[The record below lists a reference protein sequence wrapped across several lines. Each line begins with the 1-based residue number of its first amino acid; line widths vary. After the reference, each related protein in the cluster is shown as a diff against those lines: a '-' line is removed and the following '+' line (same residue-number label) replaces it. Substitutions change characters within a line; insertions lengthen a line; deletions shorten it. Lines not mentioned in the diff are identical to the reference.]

1 MKKALLFLS
10 GFLFYSGV
18 YSQCEVSTSA
28 TATTIRCGQSVSLS
42 AFGQSNG
49 TVILNE
55 TFNSGSFG
63 PGWGSTPGA
72 TSFSNPCSPGGV
84 DGTPHAWMDNNTSVP
99 RTLNSAPYNLS
110 SATAGVTVCFDLL
123 FAEQGNSAPCE
134 GPDEPD
140 EGVYLQYSTDGGTTW
155 TDITYFDPNGGNDAQ
170 LVNWNN
176 WCFPLPAGAIT
187 ANTIIRW
194 HQTADSGADYDH
206 WGIDNVEIF
215 QNDVSGQLV
224 WLHDGYAYGVGNP
237 GGVNPNAV
245 TPTTTTTYTAQ
256 LTTGSGTVCTNTI
269 TITVLPPEF
278 DVNITATP
286 ATVCTGDC
294 ANITATAVEVI
305 SPASTPTFE
314 NNEFDLVTGGSA
326 SVNINV
332 QGLNT
337 TSITN
342 GTITEVVING
352 FDFSGNSFCSNFGG
366 CPCNG
371 GTVAFGSTCTLN
383 TSGFE
388 VTLTAPGGCD
398 IILVPAGTATG
409 NYSNTTFVPVGG
421 SAFGGTFPN
430 GGTWNP
436 SEPMS
441 GLNGCNPNGVWTLSF
456 NAGSIGIGVGTLSG
470 WSISFNDPAIT
481 GPVTYTWSPTTNMTN
496 SNTLTPT
503 VCPANTTTY
512 DLTVSNS
519 NPGCPTYTEG
529 ITVTVSPCS
538 GCTPPT
544 ATITNPAA
552 VCAPSTINLAS
563 AVSGTGTAILTYHT
577 TNADATADTNPLGSS
592 TVSASGTYF
601 VRVEDSTDPTC
612 FIVQPITVTIN
623 PLVNIS
629 VTPTSPT
636 ICPGAST
643 TLTASG
649 GSNYSWTGPSG
660 FTATTNTITVTPA
673 ATSTYVV
680 TSPGCP
686 GVTTVSV
693 TVNVSSAVAT
703 GPITGNNSVCPN
715 ETGVTYSVPNVIGS
729 TYAWTVPSGASITA
743 GQGTNSITVAFGATG
758 GNIAVTETASCGT
771 ASATLA
777 VAVTS
782 TPITPVIVG
791 SATVCPNATA
801 VTYSVSSTGSTYV
814 WTVPAGA
821 TIASGQGTNTITIN
835 FGATGGNVGLTETTS
850 CGNGTASFSVTTST
864 TPITPTIVGPA
875 AVCPN
880 ATAVTYSVSSTGS
893 TYTWT
898 VPAGAT
904 IASGQGTNTIT
915 VNFGATGGNISL
927 TETTG
932 CGTGNDLQTVAVS
945 NTPTTPPITG
955 DAAVCAGSTTLYS
968 VTNTIGS
975 TYTWTVPAGAVITST
990 PIDMNM
996 VTIDWTASTGGV
1008 ISVVE
1013 NSTCGTGTTSTF
1025 TVTIINAPAVPTLVG
1040 NFIVCENATAE
1051 TYSVTNNIG
1060 STYLWTVTGD
1070 ATITSGQGTNAAT
1083 INFGTTAGFITIRE
1097 TNACGFG
1104 EFSQQYLLIPPPT
1117 TPVVSGPSPVCA
1129 GTNYTYSVPNNVGST
1144 YNWTV
1149 PAGAIITGG
1158 QGTNSI
1164 TVSFGATG
1172 GNVNVTETASCGTTA
1187 SAPLAVTITP
1197 APSTPVIS
1205 GVLNVCENATNV
1217 TYAVTSNV
1225 GSTYSWTT
1233 TGGITIASGANTNLI
1248 TVNFNTAGGTVNITE
1263 TNTCGNV
1270 PASITVT
1277 TTNVTIN
1284 AAPASIC
1291 PGFSTNLS
1299 ASGATT
1305 YTWSPAAGLNTTS
1318 GANVIANPTVTTVYT
1333 ISGSD
1338 GTCIGDTTVTVTL
1351 LPPLTINL
1359 TSSTTNLCSGNTS
1372 TINASGADTYIWT
1385 PAATLSSS
1393 TGTSVVANPSITTTY
1408 SVAGSTATCAGTNTI
1423 TITVTPEPI
1432 ISLTPNSVTICE
1444 GDSAIVTASGATT
1457 YAWAPNTNFNSIDPP
1472 NNTSVNV
1479 YPSTTTTYTVIGTT
1493 NGCNN
1498 SAMVDVTVLPKIT
1511 PNAGLNDT
1519 ICFGQT
1525 ANLLGSGGQSYSWSP
1540 TFGLSTPT
1548 SAFTTATPFVTTN
1561 YILTAS
1567 YNGLCAE
1574 TDTVRVVVNSLP
1586 TVYAGNDTTID
1597 VEDVVILN
1605 GFSSATNYNWLNGS
1619 TLNCTNCLSPTA
1631 SPLETT
1637 TYILIATNQFGCTY
1651 ADTVTIEVSQ
1661 EYALYVPSAL
1671 SPNEDNVN
1679 EGWKPQGFGI
1689 KKIHIWVYDRWGQK
1703 IFEAKDLDTT
1713 WNGTYKNDIVQQDVY
1728 VYKITA
1734 ETYSGNKFTKVGHV
1748 TVVR

>member
-10 GFLFYSGV
+10 SFLFYSGV

-55 TFNSGSFG
+55 TFNSGGFG

-99 RTLNSAPYNLS
+99 RTLNSSPYNLS

-170 LVNWNN
+170 LTNWNN

-206 WGIDNVEIF
+206 WGIDNVQIY
-215 QNDVSGQLV
+215 QNDVNGQLV
-224 WLHDGYAYGVGNP
+224 WLHDGYAYGTGNP
-237 GGVNPNAV
+237 GGVNPNPV

-294 ANITATAVEVI
+294 ANITATAVEII

-337 TSITN
+337 TSIN
-342 GTITEVVING
+342 NSTITEVVING
-352 FDFSGNSFCSNFGG
+352 FNFSGNSLCTNFGG

-371 GTVAFGSTCTLN
+371 GTVSLGQTCNLN
-383 TSGFE
+383 TSGFT

-409 NYSNTTFVPVGG
+409 NYTNTTFVPVGG

-436 SEPMS
+436 SEPFS

-456 NAGSIGIGVGTLSG
+456 NAPGLGIGVGTLSG
-470 WSISFNDPAIT
+470 WSISFDDPAIT

-529 ITVTVSPCS
+529 VTVTVSPCS

-552 VCAPSTINLAS
+552 VCAPSTVNLAS
-563 AVSGTGTAILTYHT
+563 AVSGTGTAILTYHSS
-577 TNADATADTNPLGSS
+577 NADATADINPLASS
-592 TVSASGTYF
+592 TVSTSGTYY
-601 VRVEDSTDPTC
+601 VRAEDASDPTC
-612 FIVQPITVTIN
+612 FVVQPITVTIN

-629 VTPTSPT
+629 VTPANPT

-649 GSNYSWTGPSG
+649 GTSYSWTGPSG
-660 FTATTNTITVTPA
+660 FTATSNTITVTPA

-693 TVNVSSAVAT
+693 TVAVSNAVTT
-703 GPITGNNSVCPN
+703 GPITGNNSICPN
-715 ETGVTYSVPNVIGS
+715 ATGVTYSVPNVSGS
-729 TYAWTVPSGASITA
+729 TYAWTVPAGATITA
-743 GQGTNSITVAFGATG
+743 GQGTNSITVNFGATG
-758 GNIAVTETASCGT
+758 GNVAVTETASCGSAN
-771 ASATLA
+771 ASLA
-777 VAVTS
+777 VTATS
-782 TPITPVIVG
+782 
-791 SATVCPNATA
+791 
-801 VTYSVSSTGSTYV
+801 
-814 WTVPAGA
+814 
-821 TIASGQGTNTITIN
+821 
-835 FGATGGNVGLTETTS
+835 
-850 CGNGTASFSVTTST
+850 

-893 TYTWT
+893 TYAWT

-904 IASGQGTNTIT
+904 ITGGQGTNSIT
-915 VNFGATGGNISL
+915 VNFGATGGDVGL

-932 CGTGNDLQTVAVS
+932 CGTGNDIQTVAVS

-955 DAAVCAGSTTLYS
+955 DNAVCAGSTTIYS
-968 VTNTIGS
+968 VTNNPTS

-996 VTIDWTASTGGV
+996 VSIDWTASTGGV

-1013 NSTCGTGTTSTF
+1013 NSACGVGTTSTF
-1025 TVTIINAPAVPTLVG
+1025 TVSIISAPVIPTLVG
-1040 NFIVCENATAE
+1040 NFIICENASAE
-1051 TYSVTNNIG
+1051 TYSVTNNVG

-1070 ATITSGQGTNAAT
+1070 ATITSGQGTNSAT
-1083 INFGTTAGFITIRE
+1083 IDFGTTAGFITIRE
-1097 TNACGFG
+1097 TNNCGFA
-1104 EFSQQYLLIPPPT
+1104 EFSQQYLLIPPPSV
-1117 TPVVSGPSPVCA
+1117 PVVSGPSPVCA
-1129 GTNYTYSVPNNVGST
+1129 GTNYTYSVTNNAGST

-1164 TVSFGATG
+1164 TVSFGTTG
-1172 GNVNVTETASCGTTA
+1172 GNVSVTETAACGSA
-1187 SAPLAVTITP
+1187 PSAPLNVTITP
-1197 APSTPVIS
+1197 GPTTPVIT
-1205 GVLNVCENATNV
+1205 GVLNVCENATGV
-1217 TYAVTSNV
+1217 TYSVPNNA
-1225 GSTYSWTT
+1225 GSSYNWTA
-1233 TGGITIASGANTNLI
+1233 TGGITIMSGANTNTA
-1248 TVNFNTAGGTVNITE
+1248 TVNFGTAGGTITLTE
-1263 TNTCGNV
+1263 TNTCGNA
-1270 PASITVT
+1270 PSSINIT

-1284 AAPASIC
+1284 ASSASIC
-1291 PGFSTNLS
+1291 PGFSTNLT

-1305 YTWSPAAGLNTTS
+1305 YTWSPATGLNTTS
-1318 GANVIANPTVTTVYT
+1318 GANVIANPTTTITYT
-1333 ISGSD
+1333 ITGND
-1338 GTCIGDTTVTVTL
+1338 GTCSGDTTITVTL
-1351 LPPLTINL
+1351 LPPLTIDLN
-1359 TSSTTNLCSGNTS
+1359 SSTTNLCSGNTS
-1372 TINASGADTYIWT
+1372 TINASGADNYIWT

-1393 TGTSVVANPSITTTY
+1393 TGSSVIANPSTTTTY
-1408 SVAGSTATCAGTNTI
+1408 SVVGSTATCSGTNAI
-1423 TITVTPEPI
+1423 TIIVTPEPV

-1479 YPSTTTTYTVIGTT
+1479 YPTTTTTYTVIGTT

-1498 SAMVDVTVLPKIT
+1498 SAMVDVTVLPKII

-1525 ANLLGSGGQSYSWSP
+1525 TTLFGSGGQTYSWFP
-1540 TFGLSTPT
+1540 TFGLATPNN
-1548 SAFTTATPFVTTN
+1548 SFTTAAPFVTTN

-1574 TDTVRVVVNSLP
+1574 KDTVRIVVNPLP
-1586 TVYAGNDTTID
+1586 SVYAGNDTTID

-1605 GFSSATNYNWLNGS
+1605 GYSSATSYSWLNGS

-1631 SPLETT
+1631 SPLQTT
-1637 TYILIATNQFGCTY
+1637 TYILTATNEFGCTSS
-1651 ADTVTIEVSQ
+1651 DTVTIEVSQ
-1661 EYALYVPSAL
+1661 EYGLYVPSAL
-1671 SPNEDNVN
+1671 SPNDDAVN

-1689 KKIHIWVYDRWGQK
+1689 KKIQIWVYNRWGQK

-1713 WNGTYKNDIVQQDVY
+1713 WNGKYKDDIVQEDVY
-1728 VYKITA
+1728 VYKIMA
-1734 ETYSGNKFTKVGHV
+1734 ETYSGNKITKVGHV

>member
-10 GFLFYSGV
+10 GFLFYSSV
-18 YSQCEVSTSA
+18 YSQCEVNTSA

-55 TFNSGSFG
+55 TFNTSGFG
-63 PGWGSTPGA
+63 PGWGSTPGS

-99 RTLNSAPYNLS
+99 RILTSSPYNLS
-110 SATAGVTVCFDLL
+110 GATAGVTVCFDLL

-140 EGVYLQYSTDGGTTW
+140 EGVFLQFSTNGGTTW

-176 WCFPLPAGAIT
+176 WCFELPPGAIT
-187 ANTIIRW
+187 GNTIIRW
-194 HQTADSGADYDH
+194 LQTADSGADYDH
-206 WGIDNVEIF
+206 WGIDNVQIY
-215 QNDVSGQLV
+215 QNDVNGQVV
-224 WLHDGYAYGVGNP
+224 WLHDNYSYGIGNP
-237 GGVNPNAV
+237 GGVNPNTV
-245 TPTTTTTYTAQ
+245 SPTTTTTYTAQ
-256 LTTGSGTVCTNTI
+256 LTTGTGTVCTNTI

-278 DVNITATP
+278 DVNIIATP
-286 ATVCTGDC
+286 ATVCSGDC

-352 FDFSGNSFCSNFGG
+352 FNFSGNSLCTNFGG

-371 GTVAFGSTCTLN
+371 SNISFGQSCALN
-383 TSGFE
+383 TSGFT

-398 IILVPAGTATG
+398 IILVPAGAATG
-409 NYSNTTFVPVGG
+409 NYNNTTFVPVGG

-436 SEPMS
+436 NEAMS

-456 NAGSIGIGVGTLSG
+456 NAPGLGIGVGTLSG
-470 WSISFNDPAIT
+470 WSISFDDPAIT
-481 GPVTYTWSPTTNMTN
+481 APATYTWSPTTNMTN

-503 VCPANTTTY
+503 VCPTGTTTY
-512 DLTVSNS
+512 SLTAANS

-529 ITVTVSPCS
+529 VTVTVSPCS

-563 AVSGTGTAILTYHT
+563 AVSGTGTALLTYHS
-577 TNADATADTNPLGSS
+577 TNADATADANPLGSS
-592 TVSASGTYF
+592 TVSVSGTYF

-612 FIVQPITVTIN
+612 FIIQPITVTIN

-629 VTPTSPT
+629 VTPTNPT

-649 GSNYSWTGPSG
+649 GASYSWTGPSG

-680 TSPGCP
+680 TSTGCP

-693 TVNVSSAVAT
+693 TVTVSSVVTT
-703 GPITGNNSVCPN
+703 GPITGNNSLCPN
-715 ETGVTYSVPNVIGS
+715 ATGVTYSVPNVAGS
-729 TYAWTVPSGASITA
+729 TYAWTVPAGASITA
-743 GQGTNSITVAFGATG
+743 GQGTNSITVTFGATG
-758 GNIAVTETASCGT
+758 GNVAVTETASCGT
-771 ASATLA
+771 ANATLA

-791 SATVCPNATA
+791 PAAVCPNATA

-821 TIASGQGTNTITIN
+821 TIASGQGTNTIT
-835 FGATGGNVGLTETTS
+835 
-850 CGNGTASFSVTTST
+850 
-864 TPITPTIVGPA
+864 
-875 AVCPN
+875 
-880 ATAVTYSVSSTGS
+880 
-893 TYTWT
+893 
-898 VPAGAT
+898 
-904 IASGQGTNTIT
+904 
-915 VNFGATGGNISL
+915 VNFGASGGDVGL

-945 NTPTTPPITG
+945 NTPTTPPIIG

-968 VTNTIGS
+968 VTNNPTS

-990 PIDMNM
+990 PIDMN
-996 VTIDWTASTGGV
+996 TISVDWTGSTGGT

-1013 NSTCGTGTTSTF
+1013 NSACGTGTTSTF
-1025 TVTIINAPAVPTLVG
+1025 TVTIINAPVVPTLVG
-1040 NFIVCENATAE
+1040 NFIVCQNATAE
-1051 TYSVTNNIG
+1051 TYTVTNNIG

-1070 ATITSGQGTNAAT
+1070 ATITSGQGTNTAT

-1097 TNACGFG
+1097 TNPCGFA
-1104 EFSQQYLLIPPPT
+1104 EFQQQYLLIPPPT
-1117 TPVVSGPSPVCA
+1117 APVVSGPSPVCA
-1129 GTNYTYSVPNNVGST
+1129 GTNVTYTVASTPLST

-1149 PAGAIITGG
+1149 PAGATIVSG

-1172 GNVNVTETASCGTTA
+1172 GNVSVTETAACGNA
-1187 SAPLAVTITP
+1187 SSTPLAVSVTP
-1197 APSTPVIS
+1197 APNTPTIT
-1205 GVLNVCENATNV
+1205 GVLSVCENATSISYSVANN
-1217 TYAVTSNV
+1217 A
-1225 GSTYSWTT
+1225 GSTYAWTT
-1233 TGGITIASGANTNLI
+1233 TGGITIASGAATNAA
-1248 TVNFNTAGGTVNITE
+1248 TANFGTAGGNLTLTE
-1263 TNTCGNV
+1263 TNSCGN
-1270 PASITVT
+1270 ASSTIAVNTIR
-1277 TTNVTIN
+1277 VTIN
-1284 AAPASIC
+1284 VADASIC
-1291 PGFSTNLS
+1291 PGFSTNLT
-1299 ASGATT
+1299 AIGATT
-1305 YTWSPAAGLNTTS
+1305 YTWSPANGLNTTN
-1318 GANVIANPTVTTVYT
+1318 GANVTANPIATTVYT
-1333 ISGSD
+1333 INGTTGS
-1338 GTCIGDTTVTVTL
+1338 CAGDTTVTITL

-1359 TSSTTNLCSGNTS
+1359 NASTTNLCSGNTS
-1372 TINASGADTYIWT
+1372 TINASGATTYTWT
-1385 PAATLSSS
+1385 PAGTLSSS
-1393 TGTSVVANPSITTTY
+1393 IGASVIANPSTTTTY

-1423 TITVTPEPI
+1423 TITVTPEPV

-1444 GDSAIVTASGATT
+1444 GESAIVTATGATT
-1457 YAWAPNTNFNSIDPP
+1457 YAWAPNTNFTSIDPP
-1472 NNTSVNV
+1472 NNNSVSV
-1479 YPSTTTTYTVIGTT
+1479 YPTTTTTYTVIGTT

-1498 SAMVDVTVLPKIT
+1498 SAQVVVTVLPKIN

-1519 ICFGQT
+1519 ICFGQMT
-1525 ANLLGSGGQSYSWSP
+1525 NLFATGGQNYSWSP
-1540 TFGLSTPT
+1540 TIGLATPNN
-1548 SAFTTATPFVTTN
+1548 SFTTASPFISTN
-1561 YILTAS
+1561 YVLTAS

-1574 TDTVRVVVNSLP
+1574 TDTVRIVVNTLP

-1605 GFSSATNYNWLNGS
+1605 GYSSATTYNWLNGS

-1637 TYILIATNQFGCTY
+1637 TYILIATNQFGCISS
-1651 ADTVTIEVSQ
+1651 DTVTIEVSQ

-1671 SPNEDNVN
+1671 SPNDDAVN

-1689 KKIHIWVYDRWGQK
+1689 KKIQIWVYNRWGQK
-1703 IFEAKDLDTT
+1703 IFEAKDLDTS
-1713 WNGTYKNDIVQQDVY
+1713 WNGKYKDDIVQQDVY
-1728 VYKITA
+1728 VYKILA
-1734 ETYSGNKFTKVGHV
+1734 ETYSGNKITKVGHV

>member
-10 GFLFYSGV
+10 GFLFYSSV
-18 YSQCEVSTSA
+18 YSQCDVSTSA

-55 TFNSGSFG
+55 TFNSSGFG

-72 TSFSNPCSPGGV
+72 TSFSNPCSPAGA

-99 RTLNSAPYNLS
+99 RILTSSPYNLT

-140 EGVYLQYSTDGGTTW
+140 EGVFLQYSTDGGTTW

-176 WCFPLPAGAIT
+176 WCFELPPAAIT
-187 ANTIIRW
+187 GNTIIRW
-194 HQTADSGADYDH
+194 LQTADSGADYDH
-206 WGIDNVEIF
+206 WGIDNVQIY
-215 QNDVSGQLV
+215 QNDVNGQVV
-224 WLHDGYAYGVGNP
+224 WLHDNYSYGIGNP
-237 GGVNPNAV
+237 GGVNPNPV

-256 LTTGSGTVCTNTI
+256 LTTGTGAVCTNTI

-352 FDFSGNSFCSNFGG
+352 FNFSGNSLCSNFGG

-371 GTVAFGSTCTLN
+371 GTIGFGSSCALN

-388 VTLTAPGGCD
+388 VTLTAPGGCN

-409 NYSNTTFVPVGG
+409 NYNNTTFVPGGG
-421 SAFGGTFPN
+421 SAFGGGFPN

-456 NAGSIGIGVGTLSG
+456 DAGAIGIGVGTLSG
-470 WSISFNDPAIT
+470 WSISFDDPAIT
-481 GPVTYTWSPTTNMTN
+481 GPATYTWSPTTNMTN

-529 ITVTVSPCS
+529 VTVTVSPCS

-563 AVSGTGTAILTYHT
+563 AVSGTGTALLTYHA
-577 TNADATADTNPLGSS
+577 TNADATADANPLGSS

-629 VTPTSPT
+629 VTPTNPT

-649 GSNYSWTGPSG
+649 GASYSWTGPSG

-693 TVNVSSAVAT
+693 TVTVSSVVTT
-703 GPITGNNSVCPN
+703 GPITGSNSECPN
-715 ETGVTYSVPNVIGS
+715 ATGVTYSVPNVSGS
-729 TYAWTVPSGASITA
+729 TYAWTVPAGATITA
-743 GQGTNSITVAFGATG
+743 GQGTNSITVDFGATG
-758 GNIAVTETASCGT
+758 GNVAVTETASCGT
-771 ASATLA
+771 ANATLA
-777 VAVTS
+777 VTVTS
-782 TPITPVIVG
+782 TPITPV
-791 SATVCPNATA
+791 
-801 VTYSVSSTGSTYV
+801 
-814 WTVPAGA
+814 
-821 TIASGQGTNTITIN
+821 
-835 FGATGGNVGLTETTS
+835 
-850 CGNGTASFSVTTST
+850 
-864 TPITPTIVGPA
+864 IVGPA

-880 ATAVTYSVSSTGS
+880 ATAITYSVSSTGS
-893 TYTWT
+893 TYAWT

-915 VNFGATGGNISL
+915 VNFGATGGDVSL

-932 CGTGNDLQTVAVS
+932 CGTGSDLQTVAVS

-955 DAAVCAGSTTLYS
+955 DLAVCAGSTTLYS
-968 VTNTIGS
+968 VTNNVGS
-975 TYTWTVPAGAVITST
+975 TYTWTVPAGAIITST
-990 PIDMNM
+990 PIDMN
-996 VTIDWTASTGGV
+996 TISVDWTASTGGV

-1025 TVTIINAPAVPTLVG
+1025 TVTIINAPIVPTLVG
-1040 NFIVCENATAE
+1040 DFIVCENASAE

-1070 ATITSGQGTNAAT
+1070 ATITSGQGTNTAT

-1104 EFSQQYLLIPPPT
+1104 EFQQQYLLIPPPT
-1117 TPVVSGPSPVCA
+1117 APVVAGPSPVCA
-1129 GTNYTYSVPNNVGST
+1129 GTNVTYTVTNNVGST

-1149 PAGAIITGG
+1149 PVGATIVSG

-1172 GNVNVTETASCGTTA
+1172 GNVSVTETAACGNA
-1187 SAPLAVTITP
+1187 SSTPLAVSVTP
-1197 APSTPVIS
+1197 APITPTITGILS
-1205 GVLNVCENATNV
+1205 VCENATGISYSVANN
-1217 TYAVTSNV
+1217 A
-1225 GSTYSWTT
+1225 GSTYAWTT
-1233 TGGITIASGANTNLI
+1233 TGGITIASGAATNAATANFGTAGGNITLTETNSCGNASSTI
-1248 TVNFNTAGGTVNITE
+1248 TVNTIR
-1263 TNTCGNV
+1263 
-1270 PASITVT
+1270 
-1277 TTNVTIN
+1277 VTIN

-1291 PGFSTNLS
+1291 PGFSANLS

-1318 GANVIANPTVTTVYT
+1318 GANVIANPIATTIYT

-1338 GTCIGDTTVTVTL
+1338 GTCLGDTTVTVTL

-1359 TSSTTNLCSGNTS
+1359 NATTTNLCSGNTS
-1372 TINASGADTYIWT
+1372 TINASGADTYVWT

-1393 TGTSVVANPSITTTY
+1393 TGASVIANPNTTATY
-1408 SVAGSTATCAGTNTI
+1408 SVVGSTATCSGTNTI
-1423 TITVTPEPI
+1423 TITVTPEPV

-1444 GDSAIVTASGATT
+1444 GESATVTATGAST
-1457 YAWAPNTNFNSIDPP
+1457 YA
-1472 NNTSVNV
+1472 
-1479 YPSTTTTYTVIGTT
+1479 
-1493 NGCNN
+1493 
-1498 SAMVDVTVLPKIT
+1498 
-1511 PNAGLNDT
+1511 
-1519 ICFGQT
+1519 
-1525 ANLLGSGGQSYSWSP
+1525 
-1540 TFGLSTPT
+1540 
-1548 SAFTTATPFVTTN
+1548 
-1561 YILTAS
+1561 
-1567 YNGLCAE
+1567 
-1574 TDTVRVVVNSLP
+1574 
-1586 TVYAGNDTTID
+1586 
-1597 VEDVVILN
+1597 
-1605 GFSSATNYNWLNGS
+1605 
-1619 TLNCTNCLSPTA
+1619 
-1631 SPLETT
+1631 
-1637 TYILIATNQFGCTY
+1637 
-1651 ADTVTIEVSQ
+1651 
-1661 EYALYVPSAL
+1661 
-1671 SPNEDNVN
+1671 
-1679 EGWKPQGFGI
+1679 
-1689 KKIHIWVYDRWGQK
+1689 
-1703 IFEAKDLDTT
+1703 
-1713 WNGTYKNDIVQQDVY
+1713 
-1728 VYKITA
+1728 
-1734 ETYSGNKFTKVGHV
+1734 GHQIQISHL
-1748 TVVR
+1748 